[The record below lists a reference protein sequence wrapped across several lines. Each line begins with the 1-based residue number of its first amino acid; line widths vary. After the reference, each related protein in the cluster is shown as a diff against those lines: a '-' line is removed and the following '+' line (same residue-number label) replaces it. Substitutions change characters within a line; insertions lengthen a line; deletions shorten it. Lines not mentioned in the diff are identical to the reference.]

1 MGGHWVFSAKF
12 LLGGAKE
19 AQEHSS
25 APLRAET
32 FLETAAST
40 LQQLKFLGSLPF
52 YYLSNTLL
60 HNETH
65 ARDNARHQGG
75 GYKLGRK
82 TVECGNRM
90 FSGK

>member
-19 AQEHSS
+19 AQEHSR

-40 LQQLKFLGSLPF
+40 LQQLKFLGSLPSF
-52 YYLSNTLL
+52 FIVFWFRKVLRSS
-60 HNETH
+60 HNP
-65 ARDNARHQGG
+65 
-75 GYKLGRK
+75 KLM
-82 TVECGNRM
+82 TVALN
-90 FSGK
+90 